1 MINLSDCILL
11 GTITKLHGFRGQLII
26 RLNNITSDKIQEMEL
41 VFIEI
46 DGLPVP
52 FFVTDF
58 SERDVSSLLIK
69 LEDIDDKIKAST
81 LIDARV
87 FVTSLPDN
95 TISDQF
101 SDFNQL
107 VGYEVIDKNIGSLG
121 ILKEIIEIQQNPLF
135 RIMNN
140 NKEILL
146 PAYKEF
152 ILEINASKGTI
163 IVETPEGLTELS

>member
-11 GTITKLHGFRGQLII
+11 GTITKRHGFRGQLII
-26 RLNNITSDKIQEMEL
+26 RLSNITSDKIQEMEL

-58 SERDVSSLLIK
+58 SEKDAGSLLIK
-69 LEDIDDKIKAST
+69 LEGIDDKIKAST
-81 LIDARV
+81 LIDTRV
-87 FVTSLPDN
+87 FVKSLPHD
-95 TISDQF
+95 TVSYEF
-101 SDFNQL
+101 SDFNQF
-107 VGYEVIDKNIGSLG
+107 VGYEVIDKNIGNLG

-163 IVETPEGLTELS
+163 LVETPEGLTEL